1 MTIFAVRVPGRAW
14 PTPRVLIPVNS
25 TVLINCTTNQ
35 SSPYWSIDLAAA
47 DVGSKSFTDVGDQ
60 ITFLNENGL
69 YELPQVNIEGEPS
82 TLRLLI
88 NDTEVTNQTV
98 ITCTGRNRDILE
110 TTLFVYGMLIKFR
123 SDYKW
128 CQSVRYSGTHLL

>member
-1 MTIFAVRVPGRAW
+1 MTVFAVRVPGRAW
-14 PTPRVLIPVNS
+14 PTPSILIPVNS
-25 TVLINCTTNQ
+25 TILIYCTTNQ

-47 DVGSKSFTDVGDQ
+47 DVGPKSFTDVGDQ

-88 NDTEVTNQTV
+88 NDTEMNNQTV
-98 ITCTGRNRDILE
+98 VKCVGGDRDILE
-110 TTLFVYGMLIKFR
+110 TTLFVYGMLIKSIIVV
-123 SDYKW
+123 SDTQW
-128 CQSVRYSGTHLL
+128 NLFTCRH